1 MMRSFQSVKTYLF
14 LGLLAIAVAGCQNK
28 PIPFHGADIKGAPYG
43 QAWVLTDQTGHT
55 RQAKDFKGHIQLVYF
70 GFTQCP
76 DICPA
81 TLQRMQAALDLI
93 SPEDQAKHALDIVF
107 ITVDPETDTVTTL
120 SEYLKPFGTHVI
132 GLTGTQAE
140 VDAAAKDF
148 KVYAQHSSKT
158 PKMFEHSGFIYAMD
172 SQGRARLLYA
182 PETSAKDIA
191 EDIRNLIAEGG
202 A

>member
-1 MMRSFQSVKTYLF
+1 MMTSFQSVKIF
-14 LGLLAIAVAGCQNK
+14 CLAVTLATALAGCQNK
-28 PIPFHGADIKGAPYG
+28 PLPFHGADIKGAPYG

-93 SPEDQAKHALDIVF
+93 SPEVQAKHTVDIVF
-107 ITVDPETDTVTTL
+107 ITVDPETDTVSTL
-120 SEYLKPFGTHVI
+120 SEYLKPFGSHVI
-132 GLTGTQAE
+132 GLTGTQEE

-148 KVYAQHSSKT
+148 KVYAQQSSKT
-158 PKMFEHSGFIYAMD
+158 PKMFEHSGFVYVMD
-172 SQGRARLLYA
+172 TQGRARLLYA

-191 EDIRNLIAEGG
+191 EDIHNLIAEGG

>member
-148 KVYAQHSSKT
+148 KVYAQQSSKT

-182 PETSAKDIA
+182 PETSAEDIA